1 MHNKRF
7 PVNSTNK
14 MRRVVIQCEGASLN
28 GDLVI
33 PRHPKGLVIFAHGSG
48 SGRFSPRNRYIAQ
61 VLNEAGLATLLVDLL
76 TEQEEV
82 LDSRTAELRFDIR
95 LLANRLLGCADWQ
108 QKSVYTKHLPVG
120 YFGASTGAAAAL
132 IAAAQRPEGVFA
144 VVSRGGRPDLAQ
156 DWLPQVQAPTLL
168 IVGGDDTEV
177 LLLNEEAERLIRAE
191 CDLKIVPGASH
202 LFEERGALEEVG
214 RMAADWFME
223 HAAASLEKDES
234 PEFVDTGGGD

>member
-1 MHNKRF
+1 
-7 PVNSTNK
+7 

-28 GDLVI
+28 GDLAI

-48 SGRFSPRNRYIAQ
+48 SGRFSPRNRYIAK

-95 LLANRLLGCADWQ
+95 LLANRLLDCAKWQ
-108 QKSVYTKHLPVG
+108 QRSVYTKHLPVG

-132 IAAAQRPEGVFA
+132 IAAAQRPERVFA
-144 VVSRGGRPDLAQ
+144 VVSRGGRPDLAK

-177 LLLNEEAERLIRAE
+177 LLLNEKAERLIRAQ

-223 HAAASLEKDES
+223 HAAALK
-234 PEFVDTGGGD
+234 GGHEYQGHEVSRGA